1 MTEQEGYQRLEK
13 AIIDLKDQNFFF
25 IYNSIWRIIGVSLI
39 QGLASG
45 LGWIIG
51 ATLLVSILTFFLSQI
66 EFVPIIGEWV
76 SRIIQEMKSFER

>member
-1 MTEQEGYQRLEK
+1 MADEDSFQRLER
-13 AIIDLKDQNFFF
+13 AIIDLKGQNFFF
-25 IYNSIWRIIGVSLI
+25 IYSSLWRIIGVSFL

-51 ATLLVSILTFFLSQI
+51 ATLLVSLLTFFLSQI

-76 SRIIQEMKSFER
+76 SRVIMEIKSFER

>member
-1 MTEQEGYQRLEK
+1 MTEQEGYLRLEK
-13 AIIDLKDQNFFF
+13 AIIELKDQNFFF

-51 ATLLVSILTFFLSQI
+51 ATLLVSTLTFFLSQI

-76 SRIIQEMKSFER
+76 SRVIQEIKSFER

>member
-25 IYNSIWRIIGVSLI
+25 IYNSIWRIIGISLI

-51 ATLLVSILTFFLSQI
+51 ATLLVSIFTFFLSQI
-66 EFVPIIGEWV
+66 EFIPIIGEWV
-76 SRIIQEMKSFER
+76 SRIIRK

>member
-1 MTEQEGYQRLEK
+1 MIEQDGIQRLET
-13 AIIDLKDQNFFF
+13 AIVDLKNQNFFF
-25 IYNSIWRIIGVSLI
+25 IYNSIWRIIAISLI

-51 ATLLVSILTFFLSQI
+51 ATLLVSLLTFFLAQI

-76 SRIIQEMKSFER
+76 SRVIMEIKSFER

>member
-1 MTEQEGYQRLEK
+1 MTEQEGYLRLEK
-13 AIIDLKDQNFFF
+13 AIIELKDQNFFF

-51 ATLLVSILTFFLSQI
+51 ATLLVSTLTFFLSQV
-66 EFVPIIGEWV
+66 EFVPIVGEWV
-76 SRIIQEMKSFER
+76 SRVIQEIKSFER

>member
-1 MTEQEGYQRLEK
+1 MTEQEGFKRLEK
-13 AIIDLKDQNFFF
+13 VIVELKDQNFFF

-51 ATLLVSILTFFLSQI
+51 ATLLVSTFTFFLSQI

-76 SRIIQEMKSFER
+76 SRVIQEIKSFER

>member
-25 IYNSIWRIIGVSLI
+25 IYNSIWRIIGISLI

-51 ATLLVSILTFFLSQI
+51 ATLLVSIFTFFLSQI
-66 EFVPIIGEWV
+66 EFIPIIGEWV
-76 SRIIQEMKSFER
+76 SRIIQEIKSFER

>member
-13 AIIDLKDQNFFF
+13 AIVDLKDQNFFF
-25 IYNSIWRIIGVSLI
+25 IYNSIWRIIGISLI

-66 EFVPIIGEWV
+66 EFVPIVGEWV

>member
-13 AIIDLKDQNFFF
+13 AIVDLKNQNFFF

>member
-13 AIIDLKDQNFFF
+13 AIIELKDQNFFF
-25 IYNSIWRIIGVSLI
+25 IYNSIWRIIGISLI

-66 EFVPIIGEWV
+66 EFVPIVGEWV
-76 SRIIQEMKSFER
+76 SRVIQEIKSFER

>member
-13 AIIDLKDQNFFF
+13 AIVELKNQNFFF

>member
-1 MTEQEGYQRLEK
+1 MVKQEGYKRLEK
-13 AIIDLKDQNFFF
+13 AIIELNDQNFFF

-66 EFVPIIGEWV
+66 EFVPIVGEWV
-76 SRIIQEMKSFER
+76 SRVIQEIKSFER

>member
-13 AIIDLKDQNFFF
+13 AVIDLKDQNFFF
-25 IYNSIWRIIGVSLI
+25 IYNSIWRIIGISLI

-51 ATLLVSILTFFLSQI
+51 ATLLVSIFTFFLSQI
-66 EFVPIIGEWV
+66 EFIPIIGEWV
-76 SRIIQEMKSFER
+76 SRIIQEIKSFER

>member
-1 MTEQEGYQRLEK
+1 MTEQEGFQRLEK
-13 AIIDLKDQNFFF
+13 AIVELKDQNFFF
-25 IYNSIWRIIGVSLI
+25 IYSSIWRIIGVSLI

-51 ATLLVSILTFFLSQI
+51 ATLLVSTLTFFLSQI

-76 SRIIQEMKSFER
+76 SRVIQEIKSFER

>member
-1 MTEQEGYQRLEK
+1 MTEQEGFQRLEK
-13 AIIDLKDQNFFF
+13 AIIELKDQNFFF
-25 IYNSIWRIIGVSLI
+25 IYNSIWRIIGISLI

-51 ATLLVSILTFFLSQI
+51 ATLLVSTFTFFLSQI

-76 SRIIQEMKSFER
+76 SKIIQEIKSFER